1 MGTTNSREH
10 VVRDL
15 ARLPVVIH
23 VFCKPQTW
31 DSVHYNVRIRLLY
44 GDQSQQTRKV
54 CVHSY
59 IPCYIRE

>member
-1 MGTTNSREH
+1 MRATDSSEH

-44 GDQSQQTRKV
+44 GDQSQ
-54 CVHSY
+54 
-59 IPCYIRE
+59 